1 MITNGKVLKWSEPVE
16 KAYAN
21 AVDRIIVNVA
31 RHLRSGKAI
40 HTAKWETQKLSEMGQ
55 LTAENARIIRD
66 ALRQMPKDM
75 KDALDDTAKESLR
88 LVDEAIEEAIR
99 TGAIERSP
107 ISSTQGVIDELSQQ
121 ALDQMNLVNTV
132 MLESSQKAYLKCVND
147 TVRWENSMLSE
158 QQTQAALETLND
170 ATTAVLSGGETR
182 TLALRRA
189 IKELNAAGLYGF
201 VDKRGR
207 HWSPEAYVNMCMR
220 TTVHNVAVRSVQA
233 RQQDYGSSIFQC
245 SYHPASRP
253 EHYPFQ
259 NKFYSWDGTSG
270 TFTDGMGGK
279 HQYESV
285 TVTGY
290 GTAAGLFGINCGHFP
305 LPQIPGVTVPS
316 DPDMQSAE
324 TDARQYKESQE
335 QRQLERNIRMS
346 KRLEEAYKAAGDDA
360 GAAEAGMR
368 TKLEQ
373 ARMREFIDRTGRV
386 RRYDREQISGYG
398 PDKLVR
404 PKPKRTAPKKV
415 TPPAPTGQ
423 MKVENYPD
431 AFTKTPAEKKNTKAL
446 VDFVNGIAGKADQT
460 VLKLYRS
467 VGKMFDLEQ
476 NQFPFK
482 VGHSKDHAF
491 NYRYSGLNGKLT
503 RAQIDIPK
511 LTGPDIIG
519 KINTTLHEQMHMID
533 MYLRTERDSHFHA
546 SAFGSPVISRFDKV
560 VNDQLGKWSIG
571 PKTQKL
577 FDDFH
582 KAYDKL
588 SKEQTDRAKEV
599 TEEVTRRFYPDG
611 HVDVFADFSKW
622 KQFKREREKAVNA
635 VYDEYGLK
643 KRAAM
648 GGGID
653 GLQDIYDALSGGQFR
668 DMGTVKYGHGSRYF
682 GSVDNRKAEIVA
694 NYGAL
699 SITRPDLIKVLKE
712 EQPELVD
719 VLEDFMKELAAKVV

>member
-1 MITNGKVLKWSEPVE
+1 VITNGKVLKWSEPVE
-16 KAYAN
+16 QAYAN
-21 AVDRIIVNVA
+21 ATDRIIVNVA

-66 ALRQMPKDM
+66 ALRQMPKQVRES
-75 KDALDDTAKESLR
+75 LDDTAKESLR

-121 ALDQMNLVNTV
+121 ALDQMNLVNST

-335 QRQLERNIRMS
+335 QRQLERNIRLS
-346 KRLEEAYKAAGDDA
+346 KRLEEAYKAAGDDV

-368 TKLEQ
+368 TRLEQ

-404 PKPKRTAPKKV
+404 PKKV
-415 TPPAPTGQ
+415 TPPAP
-423 MKVENYPD
+423 KVSYSTRDVEKRMVDKGVAQKVFLSSSIPAETAQRIEKTLVSLKEEGYPTIRGVIYD
-431 AFTKTPAEKKNTKAL
+431 AKACAQRGAAAFYDHRTNCIYIGKRFLNGPSELVEIFKKAEDRHAEEAEKKQWKKYGDEAVREARKILETNPKGYEERKAL
-446 VDFVNGIAGKADQT
+446 ENLKFGLMLQGEAKQAT
-460 VLKLYRS
+460 VCGSIEDVLRHEYGHAMHLMSEIRVPNTDRTGTGWAPNTTRKSIVPYEGAAELGAYALENPLEAVAEAFAAKRKGQKLPKFYE
-467 VGKMFDLEQ
+467 DLL
-476 NQFPFK
+476 
-482 VGHSKDHAF
+482 D
-491 NYRYSGLNGKLT
+491 
-503 RAQIDIPK
+503 QIDK
-511 LTGPDIIG
+511 
-519 KINTTLHEQMHMID
+519 
-533 MYLRTERDSHFHA
+533 
-546 SAFGSPVISRFDKV
+546 KV
-560 VNDQLGKWSIG
+560 
-571 PKTQKL
+571 
-577 FDDFH
+577 
-582 KAYDKL
+582 
-588 SKEQTDRAKEV
+588 
-599 TEEVTRRFYPDG
+599 
-611 HVDVFADFSKW
+611 
-622 KQFKREREKAVNA
+622 
-635 VYDEYGLK
+635 K
-643 KRAAM
+643 K
-648 GGGID
+648 
-653 GLQDIYDALSGGQFR
+653 
-668 DMGTVKYGHGSRYF
+668 
-682 GSVDNRKAEIVA
+682 
-694 NYGAL
+694 
-699 SITRPDLIKVLKE
+699 
-712 EQPELVD
+712 
-719 VLEDFMKELAAKVV
+719 

>member
-1 MITNGKVLKWSEPVE
+1 
-16 KAYAN
+16 
-21 AVDRIIVNVA
+21 VNTA
-31 RHLRSGKAI
+31 RHLKSGKAI
-40 HTAKWETQKLSEMGQ
+40 HTAKWEVQKLSEMGQ

-99 TGAIERSP
+99 TGVIERSP

-121 ALDQMNLVNTV
+121 ALDQMNLVNTT

-147 TVRWENSMLSE
+147 TVRWETSMLSE
-158 QQTQAALETLND
+158 AQEKAALETLND

-335 QRQLERNIRMS
+335 QRQLERNIRLS
-346 KRLEEAYKAAGDDA
+346 KRLEEAYKAAGDDV
-360 GAAEAGMR
+360 GATEAGMR
-368 TKLEQ
+368 TRLEQ

-404 PKPKRTAPKKV
+404 PKQVNEAKRKEGDPKNGNQKTEDRT
-415 TPPAPTGQ
+415 G
-423 MKVENYPD
+423 
-431 AFTKTPAEKKNTKAL
+431 
-446 VDFVNGIAGKADQT
+446 
-460 VLKLYRS
+460 
-467 VGKMFDLEQ
+467 
-476 NQFPFK
+476 
-482 VGHSKDHAF
+482 
-491 NYRYSGLNGKLT
+491 
-503 RAQIDIPK
+503 DI
-511 LTGPDIIG
+511 
-519 KINTTLHEQMHMID
+519 
-533 MYLRTERDSHFHA
+533 
-546 SAFGSPVISRFDKV
+546 
-560 VNDQLGKWSIG
+560 
-571 PKTQKL
+571 
-577 FDDFH
+577 
-582 KAYDKL
+582 
-588 SKEQTDRAKEV
+588 
-599 TEEVTRRFYPDG
+599 
-611 HVDVFADFSKW
+611 
-622 KQFKREREKAVNA
+622 
-635 VYDEYGLK
+635 
-643 KRAAM
+643 
-648 GGGID
+648 
-653 GLQDIYDALSGGQFR
+653 
-668 DMGTVKYGHGSRYF
+668 
-682 GSVDNRKAEIVA
+682 
-694 NYGAL
+694 
-699 SITRPDLIKVLKE
+699 
-712 EQPELVD
+712 
-719 VLEDFMKELAAKVV
+719 

>member
-16 KAYAN
+16 QAYAN
-21 AVDRIIVNVA
+21 ATDRIIVNIA
-31 RHLRSGKAI
+31 RHLKSGKAI

-121 ALDQMNLVNTV
+121 ALDQMNLVNTT

-147 TVRWENSMLSE
+147 TVRWETSMLSE

-324 TDARQYKESQE
+324 TDARQYRESQE
-335 QRQLERNIRMS
+335 QRQLERNIRLS
-346 KRLEEAYKAAGDDA
+346 KRLEEAYKAAGDDV

-415 TPPAPTGQ
+415 TPPAP
-423 MKVENYPD
+423 VEPKKPT
-431 AFTKTPAEKKNTKAL
+431 FTPAKTIEEAEAYLKPFYNPDQFGAMGVSYKGVSVDVANTVNRTLGDLFTTFNVPKFGGIKAP
-446 VDFVNGIAGKADQT
+446 
-460 VLKLYRS
+460 
-467 VGKMFDLEQ
+467 VG
-476 NQFPFK
+476 N
-482 VGHSKDHAF
+482 SKE
-491 NYRYSGLNGKLT
+491 GKLVESAVAGYSPI
-503 RAQIDIPK
+503 RNAF
-511 LTGPDIIG
+511 
-519 KINTTLHEQMHMID
+519 
-533 MYLRTERDSHFHA
+533 YL
-546 SAFGSPVISRFDKV
+546 
-560 VNDQLGKWSIG
+560 
-571 PKTQKL
+571 
-577 FDDFH
+577 
-582 KAYDKL
+582 
-588 SKEQTDRAKEV
+588 
-599 TEEVTRRFYPDG
+599 
-611 HVDVFADFSKW
+611 
-622 KQFKREREKAVNA
+622 
-635 VYDEYGLK
+635 
-643 KRAAM
+643 
-648 GGGID
+648 
-653 GLQDIYDALSGGQFR
+653 
-668 DMGTVKYGHGSRYF
+668 
-682 GSVDNRKAEIVA
+682 NRKALKTLKTAAETVSENNRVIRKLLDHPED
-694 NYGAL
+694 YDF
-699 SITRPDLIKVLKE
+699 SRMSTRLKQIIDAYPHSGRATVPETVEEAIIHEFGHSLEKLLKKDEAWKDVSSRWEEYAPKVSGYSVTDISEYIAESFASYRKGEKVTDPLLIEMFERLKR
-712 EQPELVD
+712 
-719 VLEDFMKELAAKVV
+719 

>member
-16 KAYAN
+16 RAYAN
-21 AVDRIIVNVA
+21 ATDRIIVNIA
-31 RHLRSGKAI
+31 RHLKSGKEI

-99 TGAIERSP
+99 TGAVERSP
-107 ISSTQGVIDELSQQ
+107 ISSTQGVVDELMQQ
-121 ALDQMNLVNTV
+121 ALDQMNLVNTT

-147 TVRWENSMLSE
+147 TVRWETSMLSE
-158 QQTQAALETLND
+158 QQTQTTLETLND
-170 ATTAVLSGGETR
+170 ATVAVLSGGETR

-335 QRQLERNIRMS
+335 QRQLERNIRLS
-346 KRLEEAYKAAGDDA
+346 KRLEEAYKAAGDDV

-368 TKLEQ
+368 TRLEQ

-404 PKPKRTAPKKV
+404 PKKVIPPGGKVFKSGEQANEYFGQRPDRALRRENREEYDRQKEAYESSMFGSWYKNLTGEQTASIGNY
-415 TPPAPTGQ
+415 TGDAYSGINGFLRGQ
-423 MKVENYPD
+423 MTEKMVNSWD
-431 AFTKTPAEKKNTKAL
+431 ALEKIPIKEMIHHIDDA
-446 VDFVNGIAGKADQT
+446 I
-460 VLKLYRS
+460 S
-467 VGKMFDLEQ
+467 EFDLKEPIRV
-476 NQFPFK
+476 F
-482 VGHSKDHAF
+482 
-491 NYRYSGLNGKLT
+491 
-503 RAQIDIPK
+503 
-511 LTGPDIIG
+511 
-519 KINTTLHEQMHMID
+519 
-533 MYLRTERDSHFHA
+533 RTC
-546 SAFGSPVISRFDKV
+546 
-560 VNDQLGKWSIG
+560 
-571 PKTQKL
+571 
-577 FDDFH
+577 
-582 KAYDKL
+582 
-588 SKEQTDRAKEV
+588 
-599 TEEVTRRFYPDG
+599 
-611 HVDVFADFSKW
+611 
-622 KQFKREREKAVNA
+622 
-635 VYDEYGLK
+635 
-643 KRAAM
+643 
-648 GGGID
+648 
-653 GLQDIYDALSGGQFR
+653 DA
-668 DMGTVKYGHGSRYF
+668 
-682 GSVDNRKAEIVA
+682 
-694 NYGAL
+694 
-699 SITRPDLIKVLKE
+699 
-712 EQPELVD
+712 D
-719 VLEDFMKELAAKVV
+719 VLESLKLNVGGTFRDDGYGSTSVLSKKVASGNIVMQIDVPAGKGNGAWINPLSGAEDEEYEFLLPRGSEFKITGVRQSGEDTVVEMTMTGHTKGEFKFATREEVIERLKKAGVYDQIDTDRI

>member
-1 MITNGKVLKWSEPVE
+1 MITNGKVLAWSEPVE

-21 AVDRIIVNVA
+21 AVDRIIVNIA
-31 RHLRSGKAI
+31 RHLKSGKAI

-121 ALDQMNLVNTV
+121 ALDQMNLVNTT

-147 TVRWENSMLSE
+147 TVRWETSMLSE
-158 QQTQAALETLND
+158 QQTQTTLETLND

-220 TTVHNVAVRSVQA
+220 TTVHNVAVRSVRA
-233 RQQDYGSSIFQC
+233 RQEDYGSSIFQC

-279 HQYESV
+279 HQYEPV

-335 QRQLERNIRMS
+335 QRQLEWNIRLS
-346 KRLEEAYKAAGDDA
+346 KRLEEAYKAAGDDV

-373 ARMREFIDRTGRV
+373 AQMREFIDRTGRV

-404 PKPKRTAPKKV
+404 PKRTAPKKV
-415 TPPAPTGQ
+415 TPPAPKPVEPKKPETEEYTFLKEVMKVNKVEYLKPEKYRKAPTEEEIIRTVGGGDMTTGSCSSLALAYAGNKAGLKVLDFRGGSSLRAFSRTSNIIRIVDMLGGRTVKNGNDFKGALELLKDVVEGHEYYLSTGQ
-423 MKVENYPD
+423 HV
-431 AFTKTPAEKKNTKAL
+431 AVVKK
-446 VDFVNGIAGKADQT
+446 
-460 VLKLYRS
+460 
-467 VGKMFDLEQ
+467 E
-476 NQFPFK
+476 
-482 VGHSKDHAF
+482 
-491 NYRYSGLNGKLT
+491 
-503 RAQIDIPK
+503 
-511 LTGPDIIG
+511 
-519 KINTTLHEQMHMID
+519 
-533 MYLRTERDSHFHA
+533 
-546 SAFGSPVISRFDKV
+546 
-560 VNDQLGKWSIG
+560 
-571 PKTQKL
+571 
-577 FDDFH
+577 
-582 KAYDKL
+582 
-588 SKEQTDRAKEV
+588 
-599 TEEVTRRFYPDG
+599 DG
-611 HVDVFADFSKW
+611 HYQYLELQSPKDNGWHRLTNDV
-622 KQFKREREKAVNA
+622 
-635 VYDEYGLK
+635 LK
-643 KRAAM
+643 KRFGCKKSHRIAGEKLEASSQLFDLGNAKGNDEFADLLGYINTAADKQQK
-648 GGGID
+648 GE
-653 GLQDIYDALSGGQFR
+653 R
-668 DMGTVKYGHGSRYF
+668 
-682 GSVDNRKAEIVA
+682 GSVK
-694 NYGAL
+694 
-699 SITRPDLIKVLKE
+699 
-712 EQPELVD
+712 
-719 VLEDFMKELAAKVV
+719 